1 MFARRPAAGLHL
13 SRLSEGPCR
22 RATLSFIAFAAII
35 PANAAFVNARSPKL
49 STGRAARRGA
59 ATQARPSARRGA
71 IRRPLSYDLHGLAQ
85 TTAGELPGLRRTRW
99 SIENSLR
106 RALDAAF
113 KEDDAPVRMGRA
125 AVAANILFKTAFQPL
140 KADHSANGSLA
151 ARRWEFLLAVSIPL
165 RSPHGRRL
173 ALATPRRR
181 RAR

>member
-1 MFARRPAAGLHL
+1 MFARRLAAGLHL
-13 SRLSEGPCR
+13 ARLSEGPCK

-49 STGRAARRGA
+49 STGRTARRGA

-85 TTAGELPGLRRTRW
+85 TTAGELPGLRRTRR